1 MKLEDIITLAKAGY
15 TAEDIKAMNTPEDVQ
30 AEPEEKPE
38 ETPAEPEEVP
48 EEDQEAEPKAED
60 LGAMFKAMMGELQGM
75 REDMR
80 RRSLMEDSVPIEN
93 PVESANRILAQ
104 IIDPPV
110 LKPKEGKKGK
120 NKWRTT

>member
-1 MKLEDIITLAKAGY
+1 MKLDDIIALVKAGY
-15 TAEDIKAMNTPEDVQ
+15 TAEDIKAMTV
-30 AEPEEKPE
+30 PEEVPS
-38 ETPAEPEEVP
+38 AEPEEVP
-48 EEDQEAEPKAED
+48 EEVPEENPSPKQDAGE

-75 REDMR
+75 REDLR
-80 RRSLMEDSVPIEN
+80 RRSVLEDSVPIED

-120 NKWRTT
+120 K

>member
-1 MKLEDIITLAKAGY
+1 MKLDDIIALVKAGY
-15 TAEDIKAMNTPEDVQ
+15 TAEDIKAMTGPEEIP

-38 ETPAEPEEVP
+38 EITAEEPEEKQ
-48 EEDQEAEPKAED
+48 EEAPAEEPNAGE

-75 REDMR
+75 REDLR
-80 RRSLMEDSVPIEN
+80 RRSVMEDSVPIED

-120 NKWRTT
+120 K

>member
-1 MKLEDIITLAKAGY
+1 MKLDDIIALVKAGY
-15 TAEDIKAMNTPEDVQ
+15 TAEDIKAMTG
-30 AEPEEKPE
+30 PEEV
-38 ETPAEPEEVP
+38 PAEPEEVP
-48 EEDQEAEPKAED
+48 EENPAEPEDVPEENQAEPKAEE

-75 REDMR
+75 REDLR
-80 RRSLMEDSVPIEN
+80 RRSVMEDSVPIED

-120 NKWRTT
+120 K